1 MNLFYFFFVFISIA
15 ILSLSNADD
24 NTSPNSGL
32 DNIKTELPLDEIRD
46 FVEIFNKVKTDYV
59 EALND
64 SNLMEKALRG
74 LISELDPHSSFLSE
88 EHYTDL
94 RENTSGKFGGLGI
107 EIGLKKD
114 AIIVISPI
122 DDTPAE
128 KAGILPGDII
138 TKVDNS
144 PVGGLGIENA
154 ARRIKGPPGT
164 KVSITLE
171 RTGHSKALNFE
182 IKRALIDNKSVTIKK
197 LPPGY
202 LYVRIS
208 QFQTST
214 GNELATKLTKFS
226 GANAD
231 KLTGMILDLRNNPGG
246 VLSGAV
252 AVSDALLAKG
262 LIVYTKGRHPTAELK
277 YSASKEVLIA
287 DIPIITLINEG
298 SASASEIVAGALQ
311 DNGRAI
317 VVGRPSFGKGSV
329 QTVYPMGNKT
339 AVKLTTA
346 WYYTPSGRSIQAT
359 GIVPDIIIEKFNL
372 VRSGQS
378 KSVKEADLNRH
389 LINVSNNLEKHT
401 EFSFPQLAKQDFEL
415 YQAVKLLKTM
425 VITTKQQN

>member
-1 MNLFYFFFVFISIA
+1 MNLFYFFLVFIPVA
-15 ILSLSNADD
+15 VLSLSNADE
-24 NTSPNSGL
+24 NPSLNSEL
-32 DNIKTELPLDEIRD
+32 DNVKNELPLDEIRD

-59 EALND
+59 EPLND
-64 SNLMEKALRG
+64 SKLMEKALRG

-88 EHYTDL
+88 EHYADL

-114 AIIVISPI
+114 VIVVISPI
-122 DDTPAE
+122 DDTPAQ
-128 KAGILPGDII
+128 KAGILAGDVI

-164 KVSITLE
+164 KVTITIE
-171 RTGHSKALNFE
+171 RSGNPKELNFE
-182 IKRALIDNKSVTIKK
+182 IKRALINNKSVTIRK

-208 QFQTST
+208 QFQIST
-214 GNELATKLTKFS
+214 GNELATKLASFS
-226 GANAD
+226 GENSN
-231 KLTGMILDLRNNPGG
+231 TPIGMILDLRNNPGG

-252 AVSDALLAKG
+252 AVSDALLSKG
-262 LIVYTKGRHPTAELK
+262 LIVYTKGRHPVAELK
-277 YSASKEVLIA
+277 YSASKEVLID

-346 WYYTPSGRSIQAT
+346 WYYTPTGRSIQAT

-372 VRSGQS
+372 VGSRQS
-378 KSVKEADLNRH
+378 ESVKEADLNRH
-389 LINVSNNLEKHT
+389 LINASNNLEKPT
-401 EFSFPQLAKQDFEL
+401 EFNFPQLAKQDFEL
-415 YQAVKLLKTM
+415 YQAIKLLKTM
-425 VITTKQQN
+425 IITRKK